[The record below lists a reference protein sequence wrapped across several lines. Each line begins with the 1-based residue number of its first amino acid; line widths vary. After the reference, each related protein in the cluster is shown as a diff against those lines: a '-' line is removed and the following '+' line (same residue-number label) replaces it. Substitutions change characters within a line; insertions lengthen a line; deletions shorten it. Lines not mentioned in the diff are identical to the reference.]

1 MKKSLMFGTAL
12 AAVVALTAGSPAKA
26 ACPTGVDSMPLVH
39 GFGTAITNC
48 KDASPVGFYAYQL
61 GAEGTVTSGGQDG
74 VCEAENPATNGIG
87 QTCNPGPGVI
97 GDGMVTVQYDW
108 GNFNPGSVGC
118 PTPVSQG
125 VPTVV
130 SQVVCNDGA
139 GAIIAVGFEGNFG
152 AYTVDLAFPLD
163 PTQGIPTN
171 VAADY
176 SNTPLITGHTA
187 GPSPSVSSVSV
198 HLNPTHIMSD
208 CDPTAAGSGFSC
220 VTGSS
225 PVGGIGHVYT
235 LNAPCGTSP
244 DPRISAGWALAAQ
257 QPNASGDT
265 TVSITTPPT
274 GCVYVGATG
283 MVGGVETVAVTGF
296 LPVASAAASVD
307 KIKIDKAS
315 FSQGK
320 LFVSFSTINETSIVG
335 FNVYAGSTKL
345 NSGLVQA
352 KGTGSNTYSYE
363 AARADVKANRTVT
376 VEAVKSDGSVE
387 KSSPVSLK

>member
-1 MKKSLMFGTAL
+1 MFGTAL

-163 PTQGIPTN
+163 PAQDIPTN
-171 VAADY
+171 VAADQ
-176 SNTPLITGHTA
+176 SNSPLITGHAA

-198 HLNPTHIMSD
+198 HLNPTHIWSD
-208 CDPTAAGSGFSC
+208 CDPTASGFGFSC
-220 VTGSS
+220 LSAGPPT
-225 PVGGIGHVYT
+225 GGIGHLYT
-235 LNAPCGTSP
+235 LNAPCSSYP
-244 DPRISAGWALAAQ
+244 DARLTAGWTLLST
-257 QPNASGDT
+257 QPDANGDA
-265 TVSITTPPT
+265 TVTVTCPPFE
-274 GCVYVGATG
+274 CQFIGATG
-283 MVGGVETVAVTGF
+283 VVGGSETGLIAGSLRLCVPLVSTDQIA
-296 LPVASAAASVD
+296 
-307 KIKIDKAS
+307 IDSAS
-315 FSQGK
+315 FRQGS
-320 LFVSFSTINETSIVG
+320 LLVSFSTTNETSIVG

-345 NSGLVQA
+345 NSGLLQA
-352 KGTGSNTYSYE
+352 KGTGSNSYSFE
-363 AARADVKANRTVT
+363 APRSAVKANRTVT

-387 KSSPVSLK
+387 RSAPVSLK